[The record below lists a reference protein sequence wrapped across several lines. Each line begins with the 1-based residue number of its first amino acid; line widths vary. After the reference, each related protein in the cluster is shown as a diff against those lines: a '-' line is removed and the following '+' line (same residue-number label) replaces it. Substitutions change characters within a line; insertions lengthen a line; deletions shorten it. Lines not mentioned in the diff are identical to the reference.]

1 MKRQL
6 LPILTLLSGLLMA
19 ASPAVAHHSFAAEYD
34 RAKPISFKG
43 KVTKIEWM
51 NPHIYFYVD
60 VTDANGKVINYACE
74 GGAPNGLYRNG
85 WRKDSL
91 KAGDMVTVDGWR
103 AKDGSNTVN
112 AGSVILPDGKK
123 VFAGSADEAS
133 GK

>member
-123 VFAGSADEAS
+123 VFAGSADEAG

>member
-19 ASPAVAHHSFAAEYD
+19 AAPAVAHHSFAAEYD

-60 VTDANGKVINYACE
+60 VTDANGKVTNYACE
-74 GGAPNGLYRNG
+74 GGAPNGLYRSG

-123 VFAGSADEAS
+123 VFAGSADEAG